1 MPRTASFSII
11 VTRLPGKSREAKER
25 GNPEPRSFGPQG
37 TFCRVL
43 EPPAKGYRDP
53 PDTAVQINCVTA
65 IDDADPSDLLTK

>member
-1 MPRTASFSII
+1 MPRTPSFSII

-53 PDTAVQINCVTA
+53 PDTAVQIN
-65 IDDADPSDLLTK
+65 